1 MSKEIRLP
9 YSEYVEMEDTISRLN
24 KSLRLAINHEGNMV
38 IDKRYIRI
46 QDTRRQ
52 IEIPEISAPA
62 NELSAFYKD
71 SFDNA
76 FERITQ
82 TEREQDEA
90 RDSLILERKRCQ
102 DKMENKQIRYS
113 WSFLITC
120 VFVFIV
126 GIVIGIYT

>member
-38 IDKRYIRI
+38 IDKRHVRI
-46 QDTRRQ
+46 QDSRRQ

-82 TEREQDEA
+82 TERELNEA
-90 RDSLILERKRCQ
+90 KDSLILERKRYQ
-102 DKMENKQIRYS
+102 DKTAEEHVKYTWSIRVA
-113 WSFLITC
+113 C
-120 VFVFIV
+120 VVLFFI
-126 GIVIGIYT
+126 GLVIGLYS